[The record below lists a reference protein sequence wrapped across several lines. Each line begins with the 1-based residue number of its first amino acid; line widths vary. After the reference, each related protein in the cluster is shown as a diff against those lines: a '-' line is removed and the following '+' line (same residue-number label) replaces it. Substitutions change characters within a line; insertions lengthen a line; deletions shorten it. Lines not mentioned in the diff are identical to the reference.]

1 MPYYILKK
9 HFIMF
14 KTTVKTLL
22 LFIFCMGVKTLDA
35 QLPYDP
41 TQHILIKFDATAS
54 AADINSIKAEFNAT
68 EAFISYPSEIRLW
81 YISLPVIINGT
92 DTLSNIHEVV
102 NGMSSKPKVKTV
114 GPDSEFTAQYFVN
127 NPDYGGGWVDPLV
140 ECENGH
146 EYDFSPP
153 KTYVSEDLIR
163 KIAIVDTGIAINRKE
178 GSFFSHPTIFD
189 DYFST
194 SYIGYDFIGNDML
207 PEDENGHGTH
217 IAGIIALE
225 NQAGADYPMR
235 LYAYKAFDQNGV
247 SSLGLM
253 VRAIDR
259 AILDGANMINASFG
273 FLAEQLEPGETSPFK
288 ELMLVAEAN
297 NVLVIAAAGN
307 EHDNNDDSA
316 EPTFPASYDVDN
328 ILAVAAGDCE
338 GELAYFSN
346 YGEKSVDLVAPGVEI
361 VGPIEDGKWA
371 IKSGTSQATA
381 FVTYVAGVL
390 SFQGPF
396 NYEQVKCAILSGVTS
411 HNSLAGYVATRG
423 LLHLQGAMHVF
434 DDCKPSNYLRSLPSI
449 SFAEKEEDI
458 QVFPNPFVDEIGIK
472 WPVTAPGKTSIT
484 LRDIQG
490 RVLQQLSHQLTGQRD
505 NIQFK
510 VFTKLPAGVY
520 YLQISNQENSYTKK
534 LIKQ

>member
-1 MPYYILKK
+1 
-9 HFIMF
+9 MF

-22 LFIFCMGVKTLDA
+22 LFIFCMGAKTLEA

-41 TQHILIKFDATAS
+41 AQHILIKFDATAS
-54 AADINSIKAEFNAT
+54 PAYIDAFKIEFNAT
-68 EAFISYPSEIRLW
+68 EVIISYPSEIRLW
-81 YISLPVIINGT
+81 HISLPVIINGT

-102 NGMSSKPKVKTV
+102 HGTASKPKIKTV
-114 GPDSEFTAQYFVN
+114 GPDFEFTAQYFVN
-127 NPDYGGGWVDPLV
+127 NPDYGGGWVDPLM

-153 KTYVSEDLIR
+153 KTTVSEDLIR

-189 DYFST
+189 EYFST

-225 NQAGADYPMR
+225 NQAGDDYPMR
-235 LYAYKAFDQNGV
+235 FYAYKAFDQNGV

-259 AILDGANMINASFG
+259 AILDGANIVNASFG
-273 FLAEQLEPGETSPFK
+273 FEAEQLEPGETSPFK
-288 ELMLVAEAN
+288 ELIRVAQAN

-316 EPTFPASYDVDN
+316 EPTFPASYDLDN
-328 ILAVAAGDCE
+328 IIAVAAGDCQ
-338 GELAYFSN
+338 GELAHFSN
-346 YGEKSVDLVAPGVEI
+346 YGEKTVDLVAPGVKI
-361 VGPIEDGKWA
+361 VGPVEDGKWA
-371 IKSGTSQATA
+371 MKSGSSQATA

-396 NYEQVKCAILSGVTS
+396 NYEEVRCAILSGVTG

-423 LLHLQGAMHVF
+423 LLHLQQSMQVF
-434 DDCKPSNYLRSLPSI
+434 EDCRSSNHLRSLPATPS
-449 SFAEKEEDI
+449 AQKEEDI

-472 WPVTAPGKTSIT
+472 LSATTPGKTSII
-484 LRDIQG
+484 LRDMQG
-490 RVLQQLSHQLTGQRD
+490 RVLQQVSHQLTGQSE

-510 VFTKLPAGVY
+510 VSTQLPAGVY
-520 YLQISNQENSYTKK
+520 YLQLSSEEKSYTKK

>member
-1 MPYYILKK
+1 
-9 HFIMF
+9 MF

-22 LFIFCMGVKTLDA
+22 LFIFCIGAKILGA

-41 TQHILIKFDATAS
+41 SQHILIKFEAS
-54 AADINSIKAEFNAT
+54 ASQAYIDGLKTEINAT
-68 EAFISYPSEIRLW
+68 EVLISYPSQIRIW
-81 YISLPVIINGT
+81 HVSLPVIINGT

-102 NGMSSKPKVKTV
+102 HGTSSKPKIKTV
-114 GPDSEFTAQYFVN
+114 GPDFEFTAQYFIN
-127 NPDYGGGWVDPLV
+127 NPDYGSGWVDPLM

-146 EYDFSPP
+146 EYDFSEP
-153 KTYVSEDLIR
+153 KSTVPEDLIR

-189 DYFST
+189 EYFST

-225 NQAGADYPMR
+225 NQAGDDYPMR
-235 LYAYKAFDQNGV
+235 FYAYKAFDQNGV

-259 AILDGANMINASFG
+259 AILDDVDIVNASFG
-273 FLAEQLEPGETSPFK
+273 FNAEQLEPGVTSPFK
-288 ELMLVAEAN
+288 ELMMVAEAN

-316 EPTFPASYDVDN
+316 TPTFPASYDVDN

-346 YGEKSVDLVAPGVEI
+346 YGGKAVDLVAPGVEI

-371 IKSGTSQATA
+371 MKSGTSQAAA
-381 FVTYVAGVL
+381 FVTYVAAVL

-396 NYEQVKCAILSGVTS
+396 NYEQVRCAILSGVTS

-423 LLHLQGAMHVF
+423 LLHLRNSMQVF
-434 DDCKPSNYLRSLPSI
+434 DDCKPSNYLRSLPSTP
-449 SFAEKEEDI
+449 SAQKRENI

-472 WPVTAPGKTSIT
+472 LPVTAPGKTSIT
-484 LRDIQG
+484 LRDMQG
-490 RVLQQLSHQLTGQRD
+490 RVLQQVSHQLTGQSE

-510 VFTKLPAGVY
+510 VSATLPAGVY
-520 YLQISNQENSYTKK
+520 YLQLSSEENFYTEK